1 MVRMNLWAITAVGML
16 ITLLLLLGINI
27 GKRTINSERLEAPK
41 HKAREQNLDPAQE
54 EGHGEITLT
63 REGAE
68 LAGIRT
74 VPVGYGEVEQTLEV
88 TGEVQPSTDKLVQV
102 GSFVSGRVN
111 QIFANVGDKVKV
123 GQTLAFLDSTEVA
136 QAQAAHAQAQAKL
149 KAARRRWESLKR
161 LAEIGAF
168 TQRPLQ
174 EAQREYA
181 EATAQLAA
189 AQAAVERA
197 QTALD
202 LAKAELNRQ
211 QELARI
217 GAFRYP
223 PLQEAQKEFANAQSE
238 VEQARAELTAAQ
250 VALIR
255 AETNFQ
261 VADRNAGREERLFQI
276 GTRTRRELEVAQAE
290 RQKAQAEVTAAQ
302 REVEAKKA
310 ALERAQRQ
318 LELAQLNLK
327 REEEIASQNIYAQA
341 AVQKAEGE
349 VKRAGKELEQR
360 KAELEQAKKRLQIAK
375 AALEREQRIAEQNL
389 LAQKELQEAQAG
401 YEQAKVE
408 ILAAQNALRLLKMKA
423 GQSARIPVVA
433 PISGHILERRISLG
447 QTVSA
452 NDVLFTIL
460 DLSSV
465 WVDVRVFEKDI
476 HAVKVGQKVT
486 ITTPAYPDRT
496 FVGTIRYIGDV
507 LDGKTRT
514 LVVRCEIANPQRLL
528 KPEMFVRARIQVG
541 KRKALVI
548 PVTAYHEDEGKAKV
562 YVRKADN
569 RFEEREVV
577 LGARNGGLVEVKA
590 GLKAGELIVAEGAF
604 LLKSEERKEEFGEE
618 NEE

>member
-1 MVRMNLWAITAVGML
+1 VNRWSKAAVGVL
-16 ITLLLLLGINI
+16 VVLALLVGVII
-27 GKRTINSERLEAPK
+27 GKRMVNPERFEEPK
-41 HKAREQNLDPAQE
+41 REGRGQNPNRE
-54 EGHGEITLT
+54 EHHGGITLT
-63 REGAE
+63 REGSE
-68 LAGIRT
+68 LAGIKI
-74 VPVGYGEVEQTLEV
+74 VPVGYGEVEQTLDV
-88 TGEVQPSTDKLVQV
+88 TGEVQPNTDKLVQV
-102 GSFVSGRVN
+102 GSFVSGRVS
-111 QIFANVGDKVKV
+111 QIFVNVGDEVRA
-123 GQTLAFLDSTEVA
+123 GQTLAFIDSVEIA
-136 QAQAAHAQAQAKL
+136 QAQAAYAQAQAKL
-149 KAARRRWESLKR
+149 EAARRRWENLKR
-161 LAEIGAF
+161 LAETGAF

-181 EATAQLAA
+181 EATAQLAT
-189 AQAAVERA
+189 AQASVERA

-250 VALIR
+250 ASLVR
-255 AETNFQ
+255 AETDFQ
-261 VADRNAGREERLFQI
+261 VADRNAARAERLFQI
-276 GTRTRRELEVAQAE
+276 GTLSRRELEIAQAE
-290 RQKAQAEVTAAQ
+290 RQKAQAEVMAAQ

-318 LELAQLNLK
+318 LELAQMKLK

-341 AVQKAEGE
+341 SVQKAETE
-349 VKRAGKELEQR
+349 VKQAEKELSQR
-360 KAELEQAKKRLQIAK
+360 KAELEQAKKRAEIAK

-389 LAQKELQEAQAG
+389 LAQKELQEVQAE

-408 ILAAQNALRLLKMKA
+408 LLAAQNALRLLRVKE
-423 GQSARIPVVA
+423 GQNARIPIVA
-433 PISGHILERRISLG
+433 PISGRILERRVSLG
-447 QTVSA
+447 QTVTS
-452 NDVLFTIL
+452 NDVLFVIL

-465 WVDVRVFEKDI
+465 WVDLRVFEKDVHI
-476 HAVKVGQKVT
+476 VKVGQKVT

-496 FVGTIRYIGDV
+496 FVGTVRYVGDV
-507 LDGKTRT
+507 LDEKTRT
-514 LVVRCEIANPQRLL
+514 LLVRCQIANPQKLL

-541 KRKALVI
+541 KRKALII
-548 PVTAYHEDEGKAKV
+548 PITAYHEDEGKEKV

-577 LGARNGGLVEVKA
+577 LGTRSGGLVEVKA

-618 NEE
+618 